1 MEEESKFEEEYT
13 KFLAKQKEILEAK
26 VDVASAAG
34 DSSTL
39 TFVADDG
46 AKLAIP
52 APKSGLTVSNLGT
65 TLSDLTVDPNIWKSN
80 DGVYIGHENPWV
92 IDTSKYKIDTGLTK
106 MSSND
111 AMLLDYLKKQFTPI
125 AEGCGFTA
133 LGEKLKAKLREKLG
147 DNKICIRIA
156 SDGNVY
162 IEERANNATVCMITH
177 NLVSFMIPYR
187 SESKALL
194 IRGEEDLYKVVKG
207 VEILADYWEEEKQKE
222 RKLRHMLNALD
233 VFE

>member
-1 MEEESKFEEEYT
+1 MEEESKFENEY
-13 KFLAKQKEILEAK
+13 KNFIAKQKEILDAK
-26 VDVASAAG
+26 VDVACDAG

-39 TFVADDG
+39 TFIADDG

-52 APKSGLTVSNLGT
+52 SMSKSGLTVSQLGS
-65 TLSDLTVDPNIWKSN
+65 TLHDLAVDPNIWKSN
-80 DGVYIGHENPWV
+80 DGIYMHENPWIV
-92 IDTSKYKIDTGLTK
+92 GGSCKIDTGLTK
-106 MSSND
+106 MNSND
-111 AMLLDYLKKQFTPI
+111 AMLLDHLKKKFTPI
-125 AEGCGFTA
+125 ADSGGFTE
-133 LGEKLKAKLREKLG
+133 LGEKLKEKLREKLG

-162 IEERANNATVCMITH
+162 IEERECNATVCMIMH

-187 SESKALL
+187 SESKTLL
-194 IRGEEDLYKVVKG
+194 ICDETDLYKVVKG